1 LCAVVDG
8 NRFDERR
15 LPAQGVSMR
24 APVLAVVGRPNV
36 GKSTLF
42 NRLAGRRI
50 AIVEDMPGVTRDRLY
65 AQCRTVIDRDDVLFT
80 IIDTGGF
87 EPTPS
92 SELFALVREQTRL
105 AIDEADVIVHVVDA
119 QLGLNPDDVTVANM
133 LRKSGRQVIVAANKI
148 DHVKHEAL
156 VGELFRLGVD
166 RVLPVSAAHGRG
178 IDELLETCFAALP
191 TALQDGAR
199 AAAVEDDENAPLDDD
214 ALERALDDAESELDA
229 LERDGP
235 RADDDAD
242 DVADDDDN
250 DAPAPAKSKLL
261 RAVPEVLRIAV
272 VGKPNAGKSSFVNKL
287 LGEDRHLVSDMPG
300 TTMDAVDSFVEYGG
314 ARFRVIDTAGIRRK
328 RSISARVEQYAVVA
342 ALRGMDRAD
351 VVLHLIDA
359 VAGLTEQDKRIA
371 SFVEDKGKAVIL
383 VVNKWDLARD
393 KELDADSYATQL
405 RDAMPFVDHAPIRFV
420 SAKTGKR
427 VHDVL
432 STATELAKRHFQ
444 RISTSQ
450 VNKVLQEAVTVHQ
463 PPMNKGKRVRLYFAT
478 QVKTAPPTFV
488 VATNDVEGVHF
499 SYRRFLVNQL
509 REAFDFG
516 GAPVRLIFRRRDG
529 DRLKNL
535 SPAQKFNR
543 KLKRD
548 EQMSSSSSRKPAKG
562 GADAAAATKP
572 VTKAKP
578 APQRKPSKK
587 KATAKT
593 R

>member
-1 LCAVVDG
+1 
-8 NRFDERR
+8 
-15 LPAQGVSMR
+15 MR

-65 AQCRTVIDRDDVLFT
+65 AQCRTIIDRDDVLFT

-119 QLGLNPDDVTVANM
+119 QLGVHPDDITVAQM
-133 LRKSGRQVIVAANKI
+133 LRKSGRKVLIAANKI
-148 DHVKHEAL
+148 DHIKHEAL
-156 VGELFRLGVD
+156 VGELFRLGIEQ
-166 RVLPVSAAHGRG
+166 VLPVSAAHGRG
-178 IDELLETCFAALP
+178 IDELLEACFASLP
-191 TALQDGAR
+191 ATLQDGAR
-199 AAAVEDDENAPLDDD
+199 AAAVEDEENAPLDDD
-214 ALERALDDAESELDA
+214 TIDRALDDAESELEK
-229 LERDGP
+229 LEHAGEKS
-235 RADDDAD
+235 
-242 DVADDDDN
+242 DDDD
-250 DAPAPAKSKLL
+250 DDVDVDVDEEEAAPSAKPTSRLL

-272 VGKPNAGKSSFVNKL
+272 VGKPNAGKSSFINKL
-287 LGEDRHLVSDMPG
+287 LGEERHLVSDMPG

-359 VAGLTEQDKRIA
+359 AAGLTEQDKRIA
-371 SFVEDKGKAVIL
+371 SFVEDKGKAVVL
-383 VVNKWDLARD
+383 VVNKWDLAKD

-420 SAKTGKR
+420 SALTGKR

-463 PPMNKGKRVRLYFAT
+463 PPMHKGKRVRLYFAT

-499 SYRRFLVNQL
+499 SYRRFLINQL

-535 SPAQKFNR
+535 SPVQKFNR

-548 EQMSSSSSRKPAKG
+548 EQLTSTTSRKPSKGGATETTPSSSRKKAS
-562 GADAAAATKP
+562 ARAAPKKS
-572 VTKAKP
+572 KAKS
-578 APQRKPSKK
+578 R
-587 KATAKT
+587 
-593 R
+593 